1 MEPSEAA
8 PGCELPH
15 QRTWSS
21 DAYDALV
28 HCAAERDLADVPARQ
43 PSLCRLDDD
52 VFLEAGW
59 LHADLGARAVE
70 QQPEASV
77 LAVAE
82 VEAVKS
88 IFWTSKSIFCP
99 S

>member
-15 QRTWSS
+15 QGTWSS

-28 HCAAERDLADVPARQ
+28 HCAAERDLADVPAPQ
-43 PSLCRLDDD
+43 PSLCRFDDD

-59 LHADLGARAVE
+59 LHADLGARANLPVCS
-70 QQPEASV
+70 PRAGVCAAASSEI
-77 LAVAE
+77 A
-82 VEAVKS
+82 
-88 IFWTSKSIFCP
+88 
-99 S
+99 